1 MALVPAE
8 QSQCQQTS
16 SGRSH
21 ATQGTVLGAIAGVVV
36 MSGWP
41 HRHVLDLASFS
52 REDFAAVLELA
63 QRFRSLPVTGARK
76 LPALQGRL
84 VATLFFEPS
93 TRTRS
98 SFELAAKRLSADVM
112 SFSPSSSSLSKGE
125 SVLDTARTYV
135 AMGADVLVVRH
146 RSTGVPQQLALD
158 LQQMGERTVVLNGGD
173 GLHSHPSQGLL
184 DLLTLARHFS
194 PQYPMPEALQ
204 GRRIVIVGDILHSR
218 VARSNLWALTAC
230 GADVVLC
237 GPPSLVPEDFSASV
251 DAPPPGLRKD
261 PGPQRGKVS
270 VVRRLEHA
278 LPGADAVMTLRLQK
292 ERMGQQLLT
301 SLERYHRDFGL
312 SHERM
317 QLCGENVPVLHPGP
331 VNRGVE
337 LSGSLMDDPR
347 VSLVEEQ
354 VRNGVPTRTALLYMM
369 AASGSATEASL
380 VSSSS

>member
-1 MALVPAE
+1 
-8 QSQCQQTS
+8 
-16 SGRSH
+16 
-21 ATQGTVLGAIAGVVV
+21 

-237 GPPSLVPEDFSASV
+237 GPPSLVPEDFSVFV
-251 DAPPPGLRKD
+251 DAPPPGLLKD
-261 PGPQRGKVS
+261 PVPQRGKVS

-337 LSGSLMDDPR
+337 LSGTLLDDPR

-354 VRNGVPTRTALLYMM
+354 VRNGVPTRMALLYLM
-369 AASGSATEASL
+369 AASESATEASL